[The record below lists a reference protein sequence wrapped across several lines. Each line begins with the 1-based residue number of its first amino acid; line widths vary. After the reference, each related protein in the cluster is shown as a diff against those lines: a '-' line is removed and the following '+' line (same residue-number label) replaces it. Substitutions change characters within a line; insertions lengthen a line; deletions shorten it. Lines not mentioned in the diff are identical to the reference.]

1 MYART
6 FMLQLSRKR
15 QWFITQ
21 CRESPNQRMNEID
34 TYFINAL
41 ATAQILVAG
50 IYYVGLIGKDETP
63 VTGAKSNTTKP
74 RRESCKADKIVSLV
88 CGLESPLLHFSP
100 LVTTLFFN
108 HSVFWGPTT
117 LLEHLVLLLPC
128 ANTLLVNT
136 VCHKSIYSFN
146 SKEGKKLLWCYYLR
160 PVFSIITQSAFHF
173 FWNLLS

>member
-1 MYART
+1 M
-6 FMLQLSRKR
+6 
-15 QWFITQ
+15 
-21 CRESPNQRMNEID
+21 
-34 TYFINAL
+34 

-50 IYYVGLIGKDETP
+50 IHYVGLIGKDETP

-88 CGLESPLLHFSP
+88 CSLESPLLHFPP

-108 HSVFWGPTT
+108 HSVFWGPTL

-136 VCHKSIYSFN
+136 VCHKSIYSFKFKRGGGEEALMMLLLAPCVLN
-146 SKEGKKLLWCYYLR
+146 NNTKRLSLFLKSIKLSTHCSW
-160 PVFSIITQSAFHF
+160 SS
-173 FWNLLS
+173 